1 MATQISITLLPEYC
15 PWLHLAIKMDNWF
28 ANWSSFDG
36 ILPHALGYWT
46 SQSNEK
52 WISYRNL
59 DRPTNKATNK
69 QTTITPSIHLPH
81 HPLQTRISCCSVE
94 DATIASARLPRKQW
108 KASSKV
114 DGGSCA
120 TGSGC
125 IQLVR
130 GSSLQYGAS
139 SLLRS
144 YSRID
149 DDYWIQKLG

>member
-59 DRPTNKATNK
+59 DRPTNQQTNQ
-69 QTTITPSIHLPH
+69 QTNNHHSIHPSTRPSIADPDL
-81 HPLQTRISCCSVE
+81 LLFRRRCNNCICT
-94 DATIASARLPRKQW
+94 ATEKTMKSL
-108 KASSKV
+108 KV

-120 TGSGC
+120 SGSGC
-125 IQLVR
+125 IQSVR

-149 DDYWIQKLG
+149 DYWIQKLG